1 MLVCMGLCVYDM
13 LIEDLKVTRPWQSGA
28 EGESKAERPGNQKQQ
43 SAYLCCAVCSIH
55 EYIKQSMRMNL

>member
-1 MLVCMGLCVYDM
+1 M